1 MPYFN
6 ILYIDEML
14 FDVES
19 NTITYH
25 LGEIY
30 KSGEL
35 EQITTTRKIRVVQ
48 NKNNTDIYENKTT
61 GIPLYPGT

>member
-1 MPYFN
+1 MAVCLLSADQTAYSTVADARTGTMCIRVGRRIKN
-6 ILYIDEML
+6 RLL

-35 EQITTTRKIRVVQ
+35 EQI
-48 NKNNTDIYENKTT
+48 
-61 GIPLYPGT
+61 